1 MSDQS
6 TSENTIS
13 EAAAENHEQSATE
26 VATQAAPPASSE
38 ITPQDANPPAATK
51 TDDAAK
57 KNENHESNQDS
68 GKEPVEDKTEDKTKD
83 EAGDKTKDKSAETK
97 APGMGAILLEKG
109 VAFRVWAPHAEE
121 VSVIGDF
128 NRWNARRNPLQ
139 SEGNGYWYGE
149 VPEAKV
155 GQGYRFWLQTASG
168 EVTRIDPYARAVTNS
183 IGNGIIH
190 DPNFD
195 WEGDDFHIDNWN
207 SLVIYEMHI
216 GSFSEDAHET
226 TGTFEKALDR
236 LGHIKRLGANAVQI
250 MPVAEFAGDRSWGY
264 NPSHIFAVESAY
276 GGPNAFK
283 EFIKALHKEGI
294 AVILDVVYNHFG
306 PSDLD
311 LWRFDGW
318 SENDGG
324 GIYFYQDWKSLT
336 PWGHSRPDYGRGEVR
351 RFIYDNAMMWLEEY
365 HVDGLRYDA
374 TIYIRTVNGPGDQDL
389 AEGWTLLQWI
399 NGDVATRFPG
409 TLLIAEDLQSNEWL
423 TKPVEEGGAG
433 FSAQWDA
440 AFVHPIRAAV
450 IAADDAQRSMPA
462 IAAAISLKYN
472 NAAFQ
477 RVIYS
482 ESHDEVANGK
492 ARVPQEISPHDPTN
506 FFAQKRSTL
515 AAALVFTAPG
525 IPMLFQ
531 GQEFLQGEWFR
542 DDVPLDW
549 DQRQEYRGIVRL
561 YRDLISLRLNR
572 QGLTRGLTGQ
582 NMQIH
587 HVNDANN
594 VIAFHRWETGGAGD
608 DTLVVANFTN
618 HPKENYQIGF
628 PVEGLWKLR
637 LNSDAQIYSQ
647 DFAGFNSSDVTT
659 KKGNYD
665 GFPATATVN
674 IGPYSVLIFSQEP
687 PKKPEKP

>member
-1 MSDQS
+1 
-6 TSENTIS
+6 
-13 EAAAENHEQSATE
+13 
-26 VATQAAPPASSE
+26 
-38 ITPQDANPPAATK
+38 
-51 TDDAAK
+51 
-57 KNENHESNQDS
+57 
-68 GKEPVEDKTEDKTKD
+68 
-83 EAGDKTKDKSAETK
+83 
-97 APGMGAILLEKG
+97 MGAILHEGG

-128 NRWNARRNPLQ
+128 NRWNARSNPLE
-139 SEGNGYWYGE
+139 SEDNGYWYGN

-155 GQGYRFWLQTASG
+155 GQGYRFWLQTPNG
-168 EVTRIDPYARAVTNS
+168 ELTRIDPYARAVTNS
-183 IGNGIIH
+183 IGNGVIH

-195 WEGDDFHIDNWN
+195 WEGDDFHINAWN

-216 GSFSEDAHET
+216 GSFANHAGDEPV
-226 TGTFEKALDR
+226 GTFELAMER
-236 LGHIKRLGANAVQI
+236 IEHIKRLGVNAVQL
-250 MPVAEFAGDRSWGY
+250 MPVAEFAGDLSWGY

-276 GGPNAFK
+276 GGPDAMK
-283 EFIKALHKEGI
+283 EFIKELHKQGI

-311 LWRFDGW
+311 IWRFDGW
-318 SENDGG
+318 YENDGG
-324 GIYFYQDWKSLT
+324 GIYFYQDWRSLT

-351 RFIYDNAMMWLEEY
+351 SYIHDNAMMWLEEY
-365 HVDGLRYDA
+365 HIDGLRYDG
-374 TIYIRTVNGPGDQDL
+374 TVFIRRLSWTEDKELP
-389 AEGWTLLQWI
+389 EGWTLLQWI

-409 TLLIAEDLQSNEWL
+409 RILIAEDLQNNEWL
-423 TKPVEEGGAG
+423 TKPVPEGGAG
-433 FSAQWDA
+433 FNAQWDA

-450 IAADDAQRSMPA
+450 IATDDAQRSMPA

-492 ARVPQEISPHDPTN
+492 ARVPQEISPNDPTN

-549 DQRQEYRGIVRL
+549 DLNEEYRGIVRL
-561 YRDLISLRLNR
+561 YRDLVYLRLNR
-572 QGLTRGLTGQ
+572 QGFTRGLTGQ
-582 NMQIH
+582 NLYTG

-594 VIAFHRWETGGAGD
+594 VIAFRRWEAGGPGD
-608 DTLVVANFTN
+608 DTMIVVNFTN
-618 HPKENYQIGF
+618 QPKENYQIGF
-628 PVEGLWKLR
+628 PAEGVWRLR
-637 LNSDAQIYSQ
+637 FNSDAQVYSQ
-647 DFAGFNSSDVTT
+647 DFAGFKSLDVTA
-659 KKGNYD
+659 KKGDYD
-665 GFPATATVN
+665 GLPATATVN
-674 IGPYSVLIFSQEP
+674 IGPYSALIFSQDP
-687 PKKPEKP
+687 PKKA